1 MVLWKKVSA
10 KSRTPLP
17 AENSSRLR
25 HRKLGLTEEE
35 SSISNLHA
43 NHSVFFLDSPV
54 TVCGGFHGRL
64 KMKSQEELKYKDKNQ
79 TLFLCTLTMS
89 L

>member
-1 MVLWKKVSA
+1 MLRA
-10 KSRTPLP
+10 GPPLP
-17 AENSSRLR
+17 SENPSRLR
-25 HRKLGLTEEE
+25 HRKSGPKEEE
-35 SSISNLHA
+35 SSISNLNA
-43 NHSVFFLDSPV
+43 NHSMFILDSLV